1 MNPRDLIRPVAGK
14 SPEASRKGE
23 ENAFWSTG
31 ERRPVMKAAGARG
44 ARSSGGRDA
53 RGAEGA
59 PGKGQFAEGR
69 GEGPRG
75 ATANQ
80 SEGEASGSEDTGFQ
94 WRDAESSEFKVLIM
108 ADLYYGFIPLS

>member
-1 MNPRDLIRPVAGK
+1 
-14 SPEASRKGE
+14 
-23 ENAFWSTG
+23 
-31 ERRPVMKAAGARG
+31 MKAAGARG